1 MQHLNLVNMAV
12 AIVLAKVA
20 MRAAA
25 AASAAAA
32 MTKAL
37 SKRKRKRNRAAT
49 LAPFILGLGFGWCA
63 VFLTYL
69 GVQQMLL

>member
-25 AASAAAA
+25 SAAA

>member
-25 AASAAAA
+25 SAAAAA

-37 SKRKRKRNRAAT
+37 SKRKRNRNRAAT

>member
-25 AASAAAA
+25 SAAAAA

>member
-1 MQHLNLVNMAV
+1 MAV

-25 AASAAAA
+25 SAAA

-37 SKRKRKRNRAAT
+37 SKRKRNRNRAAT